1 MEELLYQIYSNH
13 HGKLLKA
20 YVQKNNINKK
30 GGINKL
36 AEELNLTRQGVYI
49 LYNQEV
55 IKPSYQKKIIA
66 HLELPKDFFPRPI
79 SAEERFR
86 LLLGDYANIKLEN
99 LKLKEELEKT
109 KARAVIRDYLVEQ
122 RNEHQQDKSG
132 NTTVVSKEDFESYID
147 NYFDELY
154 LDQFLHRITID
165 EMQSGFCFEV
175 SGEDLDHLG
184 INQGDF
190 VYTDTLIEHYDLV
203 RKENLYVVIIND
215 PINGKDILI
224 GQIRWYR
231 GSIGLVQLDKR
242 QFDLSGNLTIEQLWE
257 VKGHISK
264 EEHDIK
270 INCDDD
276 FETPY

>member
-1 MEELLYQIYSNH
+1 
-13 HGKLLKA
+13 
-20 YVQKNNINKK
+20 V
-30 GGINKL
+30 
-36 AEELNLTRQGVYI
+36 
-49 LYNQEV
+49 
-55 IKPSYQKKIIA
+55 
-66 HLELPKDFFPRPI
+66 PI

-86 LLLGDYANIKLEN
+86 LLLGDYAKIKVEN

-132 NTTVVSKEDFESYID
+132 NTTVVSERDFEGYID

-154 LDQFLHRITID
+154 LDQFLHRITIN

-190 VYTDTLIEHYDLV
+190 VYTDALIEHYDLV

-215 PINGKDILI
+215 PVNGKDILI

-231 GSIGLVQLDKR
+231 GAIGLVQLDKR
-242 QFDLSGNLTIEQLWE
+242 QFDLEGNLNIEQLWE
-257 VKGHISK
+257 VKGHITR
-264 EEHDIK
+264 EEYDIK
-270 INCDDD
+270 VNCDDD